1 MRRDQLLYLPD
12 IRPLSQK
19 RGEGM
24 ATDASWSCG
33 SQGWRVGT
41 PSTGHWGHG
50 VRTSSSFLSWEMML
64 AASSIHAPF
73 LFARRILVLSWEMC
87 CLGGPGLQPQ
97 DLDRG
102 SCGGPLLT
110 ATQGWGSL
118 RPRSAWRA
126 VGGARWGSPLLPP
139 GAVVS
144 EVMSRTMA
152 AT

>member
-73 LFARRILVLSWEMC
+73 LFARRILVLSWEMY

-110 ATQGWGSL
+110 ATQGWGKVCGPGLHGELWGVPAGGPPFCLQGLSCL
-118 RPRSAWRA
+118 R
-126 VGGARWGSPLLPP
+126 
-139 GAVVS
+139 
-144 EVMSRTMA
+144 
-152 AT
+152 